1 MIRIAISALG
11 NRARIALLEGDV
23 LTEYAIWN
31 FADPGDIGDIFTARL
46 TAKAPAMAGSFAD
59 LGTATGFLP
68 DSAGAAHLT
77 EGAYFCARITRMAQ
91 SGKGPRIAAINE
103 SCSEKPGC
111 VRQSLGPLT
120 DLASRF
126 PNAPIAI
133 DNYGLIAEI
142 MRRCREESNSG
153 LSARI
158 VHQNTPFDA
167 VLEDEL
173 AALAEPSAQLPSG
186 AYIHVTPTPALTAI
200 DIDAGSLTAG
210 STAKQPSQ
218 LALNLALIPEL
229 TRQITLRNLSG
240 AILID
245 FAGMKSAARQKLL
258 PALTAALKT
267 DPLKPQL
274 LGFSNL
280 GFAEITRPRIR
291 PALHEYPQ

>member
-1 MIRIAISALG
+1 MTRIAISVKR
-11 NRARIALLEGDV
+11 NRARIALLAGNV

-31 FADPGDIGDIFTARL
+31 FTEPGDIGDRFTARL

-59 LGTATGFLP
+59 LGTTTGFLP

-103 SCSEKPGC
+103 PCTEKPGC
-111 VRQSLGPLT
+111 IRQSLGPLT
-120 DLASRF
+120 DLARRF
-126 PNAPIAI
+126 PDAPIAI
-133 DNYGLIAEI
+133 DDYALTADIL
-142 MRRCREESNSG
+142 RRCREDSNSG
-153 LSARI
+153 LAARI
-158 VHQNTPFDA
+158 IHQTTAFDA

-173 AALAEPSAQLPSG
+173 AALMEPSAQLPSG
-186 AYIHVTPTPALTAI
+186 ARIHVTPTPALTAI

-210 STAKQPSQ
+210 NAPKQPSQ
-218 LALNLALIPEL
+218 LALNLALLPDL

-258 PALTAALKT
+258 PALTTALKT

-280 GFAEITRPRIR
+280 GFAEITRPRLR
-291 PALHEYPQ
+291 PALHEFPQ

>member
-1 MIRIAISALG
+1 VITIAISVQKQT
-11 NRARIALLEGDV
+11 ARIALLNGDI
-23 LTEYAIWN
+23 LTEYAVWN
-31 FADPGDIGDIFTARL
+31 FTEPGDIDDRFTARL

-68 DSAGAAHLT
+68 DSAGAASLT
-77 EGAYFCARITRMAQ
+77 EGAYFTACITRMAQ
-91 SGKGPRIAAINE
+91 SGKGPRIAVSTE
-103 SCSEKPGC
+103 PHSEKPGLI
-111 VRQSLGPLT
+111 RQSLGPLT
-120 DLASRF
+120 DLAIRF
-126 PNAPIAI
+126 PNVPIRI
-133 DNYGLIAEI
+133 DDYGLIAEI
-142 MRRCREESNSG
+142 SRRCREQSNSG
-153 LSARI
+153 LPARI
-158 VHQNTPFDA
+158 VHQNSIFDA
-167 VLEDEL
+167 VLEDEV

-186 AYIHVTPTPALTAI
+186 ARIHVSLTPALTAI
-200 DIDAGSLTAG
+200 DIDAGSNAAG
-210 STAKQPSQ
+210 NLPKQQSQ

-258 PALTAALKT
+258 PALTSALKT

-291 PALHEYPQ
+291 PPLHEFTQ

>member
-1 MIRIAISALG
+1 MIRIAISVKGAT
-11 NRARIALLEGDV
+11 ARIAVLNGGI

-31 FADPGDIGDIFTARL
+31 FTEPGDIGDRFTARL
-46 TAKAPAMAGSFAD
+46 SAKVPTMAGSFAD
-59 LGTATGFLP
+59 LGALTGFLP

-91 SGKGPRIAAINE
+91 SGKGPRIAATNE
-103 SCSEKPGC
+103 PCTEKPC
-111 VRQSLGPLT
+111 CIRQSLGPLT

-126 PNAPIAI
+126 PDAPIAI
-133 DNYGLIAEI
+133 DDYALIAEVL
-142 MRRCREESNSG
+142 RRCREDPASG
-153 LSARI
+153 LAARI
-158 VHQNTPFDA
+158 FHQNATFDA
-167 VLEDEL
+167 VLEDEI
-173 AALAEPSAQLPSG
+173 AALSEPSVEIDSG
-186 AYIHVTPTPALTAI
+186 ARFLISPTPALTAI

-258 PALTAALKT
+258 PALATALQA

-291 PALHEYPQ
+291 PALHEYPK

>member
-1 MIRIAISALG
+1 MIRIAISVKHDT
-11 NRARIALLEGDV
+11 ARIALLAGDI

-31 FADPGDIGDIFTARL
+31 FTEPGDIGDRFTARL
-46 TAKAPAMAGSFAD
+46 TAKVPAMAGSFAD
-59 LGTATGFLP
+59 LGTTTGFLP
-68 DSAGAAHLT
+68 DSAGTGLT

-91 SGKGPRIAAINE
+91 AGKGPRIAEIDEPHA
-103 SCSEKPGC
+103 EKTGPLQLG
-111 VRQSLGPLT
+111 LGPLP
-120 DLASRF
+120 DLAGRF
-126 PNAPIAI
+126 PSAPIGI
-133 DNYGLIAEI
+133 DDYGLIAEI
-142 MRRCREESNSG
+142 AKRCGGDS
-153 LSARI
+153 LPARI
-158 VHQNTPFDA
+158 HHQNTTFDA

-173 AALAEPSAQLPSG
+173 AALTEPTAQLSSG
-186 AYIHVTPTPALTAI
+186 ARIHIACTPALTAI
-200 DIDAGSLTAG
+200 DIDAGSLTAE
-210 STAKQPSQ
+210 SAAKQHSQ
-218 LALNLALIPEL
+218 LALNLALIPDL
-229 TRQITLRNLSG
+229 TRQIRLRNLSG

>member
-1 MIRIAISALG
+1 MMRIAISVKHDT
-11 NRARIALLEGDV
+11 ARIALLAGDI

-31 FADPGDIGDIFTARL
+31 FTEPGDIGDRFTARL
-46 TAKAPAMAGSFAD
+46 TAKVPAMAGSFAD
-59 LGTATGFLP
+59 LGTTTGFLP
-68 DSAGAAHLT
+68 DSAGTGLT

-91 SGKGPRIAAINE
+91 SGKGPRIAEIDGPHA
-103 SCSEKPGC
+103 EKTGPLQLG
-111 VRQSLGPLT
+111 LGPLP
-120 DLASRF
+120 DLAGRF
-126 PNAPIAI
+126 PSAPICI
-133 DNYGLIAEI
+133 DDYGLIAEI
-142 MRRCREESNSG
+142 AKRCGGDS
-153 LSARI
+153 LPARI
-158 VHQNTPFDA
+158 HHQNTTFDA

-173 AALAEPSAQLPSG
+173 AALAEPTAQLSSG
-186 AYIHVTPTPALTAI
+186 ARIHIAPTPALTAI
-200 DIDAGSLTAG
+200 DIDAGSLTAE
-210 STAKQPSQ
+210 SAAKQQSQ
-218 LALNLALIPEL
+218 LALNLALIPDL
-229 TRQITLRNLSG
+229 TRQIVLRNLSG

>member
-1 MIRIAISALG
+1 MTTIAISVKSDI
-11 NRARIALLEGDV
+11 ARIALLNGDI

-31 FADPGDIGDIFTARL
+31 FAEPGDIGDRFTARL

-68 DSAGAAHLT
+68 DSAGASLT
-77 EGAYFCARITRMAQ
+77 EGAYFTACITRMAQ
-91 SGKGPRIAAINE
+91 SGKGPRIAVSTE
-103 SCSEKPGC
+103 PHSEKTGPI
-111 VRQSLGPLT
+111 RQSLGPLT

-133 DNYGLIAEI
+133 NDYRLIAEI
-142 MRRCREESNSG
+142 SKRCREDSNSG
-153 LSARI
+153 LAARI
-158 VHQNTPFDA
+158 VHQNTTFDA
-167 VLEDEL
+167 VLEDEV
-173 AALAEPSAQLPSG
+173 AALAEPSTQLPPG
-186 AYIHVTPTPALTAI
+186 ARIHVTPTPALTAI

-210 STAKQPSQ
+210 QAPKQQSQ

-229 TRQITLRNLSG
+229 TRQIILRNLSG

-245 FAGMKSAARQKLL
+245 FAGMKSTARQKLL

-291 PALHEYPQ
+291 PPLHEYTQ

>member
-1 MIRIAISALG
+1 MTRIAISVKA
-11 NRARIALLEGDV
+11 NRARIALLEGGV

-31 FADPGDIGDIFTARL
+31 YTEPGDIGDIFTARL

-68 DSAGAAHLT
+68 DTAAAGLT
-77 EGAYFCARITRMAQ
+77 EGAYFCARITRVAQ
-91 SGKGPRIAAINE
+91 SGKGPRITAIDAAHA
-103 SCSEKPGC
+103 EKTGPLQLG
-111 VRQSLGPLT
+111 LGPLSG
-120 DLASRF
+120 LAARF
-126 PNAPIAI
+126 PGAPIGI
-133 DNYGLIAEI
+133 DDYALIAEI
-142 MRRCREESNSG
+142 AKRSG
-153 LSARI
+153 DACLPARI
-158 VHQNTPFDA
+158 HHQNTSFDA

-173 AALAEPSAQLPSG
+173 AALAEPTAQLSCG
-186 AYIHVTPTPALTAI
+186 ARIHIACTPALTAI
-200 DIDAGSLTAG
+200 DIDAGSLTAE
-210 STAKQPSQ
+210 STAKQHSQ
-218 LALNLALIPEL
+218 FALNLALIPDL
-229 TRQITLRNLSG
+229 TRQIRLRNLSG

>member
-1 MIRIAISALG
+1 MIRIAISVKAD
-11 NRARIALLEGDV
+11 RARIALLEGDT
-23 LTEYAIWN
+23 LSEYAIWN
-31 FADPGDIGDIFTARL
+31 FTEPGDIGDQFTARL

-59 LGTATGFLP
+59 LGGLTGFLP

-77 EGAYFCARITRMAQ
+77 EGAYFAARITRMAQ
-91 SGKGPRIAAINE
+91 SGKGPRIAAIDAPRT
-103 SCSEKPGC
+103 EKTGPTRLG
-111 VRQSLGPLT
+111 LGPLT
-120 DLASRF
+120 DLVRRF
-126 PNAPIAI
+126 PDAPIVI
-133 DNYGLIAEI
+133 DDYGLIAEI
-142 MRRCREESNSG
+142 SKRCGADS
-153 LSARI
+153 LPARI
-158 VHQNTPFDA
+158 HHQNTAFDA
-167 VLEDEL
+167 VLEDEA
-173 AALAEPSAQLPSG
+173 AALTEPFAQLVSG
-186 AYIHVTPTPALTAI
+186 ARMHIACTPALTAI

-210 STAKQPSQ
+210 NAPKKPSQ

-229 TRQITLRNLSG
+229 SRQIILRNLSG

-291 PALHEYPQ
+291 LALHEYPE